1 MVAFTPGFITC
12 NATYNVG
19 NISDVAGIDDT
30 MIEKSPRICHFSS
43 LHSSQHISIIF
54 EMSRESIVLV
64 SVEIMMVLISQ
75 LIERSTEKF
84 VAFSIV

>member
-30 MIEKSPRICHFSS
+30 MIEKLPRICHFFFSFLLFFPLS
-43 LHSSQHISIIF
+43 TYQSYSQCRGNRLCW
-54 EMSRESIVLV
+54 SRWRL
-64 SVEIMMVLISQ
+64 
-75 LIERSTEKF
+75 
-84 VAFSIV
+84 